1 MTSSKKDKIKK
12 SHLIGGSILIL
23 IGLAI
28 VMTPIIIKSIDE
40 YKENIKIE
48 IFFENEYSSIE
59 SSTESFTNHNVDN
72 SSNYIAILEIPKIN
86 LRKGLYSINNMNN
99 NVNRNVQ
106 ILEASNMPDE
116 TNGNFIL
123 ASHSGTGRTAYF
135 NDLPKLDINDLVY
148 IYYNNI
154 KYTYQIYD
162 KYNVDKDGTIEV
174 SRIKNKSMI
183 TLTTCNQIDKSK
195 QVVVLGELIEKE
207 YY

>member
-1 MTSSKKDKIKK
+1 MTNSKKDKIRK

-28 VMTPIIIKSIDE
+28 VMTPIIIESIDE
-40 YKENIKIE
+40 YKENIRIE
-48 IFFENEYSSIE
+48 IFFDNDYSSIE
-59 SSTESFTNHNVDN
+59 SSSESFTSQNIDN

-99 NVNRNVQ
+99 NVNRNIQ
-106 ILEASNMPDE
+106 IIEESNMPDVE
-116 TNGNFIL
+116 NGNFIL

-174 SRIKNKSMI
+174 SRIKNKRMI

-207 YY
+207 FY

>member
-1 MTSSKKDKIKK
+1 MTNSKKDKIRK

-28 VMTPIIIKSIDE
+28 VMTPIIIESIDE
-40 YKENIKIE
+40 YKENIRIE
-48 IFFENEYSSIE
+48 IFFDNDYSSIE
-59 SSTESFTNHNVDN
+59 SSSESFTSQNIDN

-99 NVNRNVQ
+99 NVNRNIQ
-106 ILEASNMPDE
+106 IIEESNMPDVE
-116 TNGNFIL
+116 NGNFIL

-148 IYYNNI
+148 IYYDNI
-154 KYTYQIYD
+154 KYAYQIYD
-162 KYNVDKDGTIEV
+162 KYDVDKDGTIEV

-207 YY
+207 FY

>member
-1 MTSSKKDKIKK
+1 MTSSKKDKIRK

-48 IFFENEYSSIE
+48 IFFDNVYSSTE
-59 SSTESFTNHNVDN
+59 SSTEFFTNQNVDN

-86 LRKGLYSINNMNN
+86 LRKGLYNINNMNN
-99 NVNRNVQ
+99 NVNRNIE
-106 ILEASNMPDE
+106 ILEASNMPDVE
-116 TNGNFIL
+116 NGNFIL

-135 NDLPKLDINDLVY
+135 DDLPKLDINDLIY
-148 IYYNNI
+148 IYYDNI

-162 KYNVDKDGTIEV
+162 KYDVDKDGTIEV